1 MTIAPTLATY
11 LEQAGI
17 QPEVLTHPH
26 SPSASRTAEASH
38 VSGNRVAKAVLL
50 KDETGYLLAVLPAS
64 RHLRLDAVE
73 ALTGRSLTLA
83 AEDEIGRAFPDCE
96 VGAVPPV
103 GVAYG
108 LPAVIDDSLVEESE
122 IYLEGGDHTT
132 LVRVTR
138 AEFAEL
144 MQGAQAGSFSW
155 LQ

>member
-17 QPEVLTHPH
+17 QPGVLTHPH

-38 VSGNRVAKAVLL
+38 VSGNRLAKAVLL
-50 KDETGYLLAVLPAS
+50 KDESGYLLAVLPAS

-144 MQGAQAGSFSW
+144 MQGAQAGSFSCH
-155 LQ
+155 Q

>member
-17 QPEVLTHPH
+17 H
-26 SPSASRTAEASH
+26 
-38 VSGNRVAKAVLL
+38 
-50 KDETGYLLAVLPAS
+50 LLAVLPAS

-83 AEDEIGRAFPDCE
+83 AEDEIGRAFPDFE
-96 VGAVPPV
+96 VGAVRPV

-108 LPAVIDDSLVEESE
+108 LPAVIDESLVEEPE

-144 MQGAQAGSFSW
+144 MQGAPAGSFS
-155 LQ
+155 

>member
-26 SPSASRTAEASH
+26 SPSASRSAEASH

-64 RHLRLDAVE
+64 HHLRLDAVE

-96 VGAVPPV
+96 LGAVPPV

-155 LQ
+155 HQ

>member
-26 SPSASRTAEASH
+26 SPSASRSAEASH

-50 KDETGYLLAVLPAS
+50 KHETGYLLAVLPAS

-96 VGAVPPV
+96 LGAVPPV

-155 LQ
+155 HQ

>member
-17 QPEVLTHPH
+17 EPEVLTHPH
-26 SPSASRTAEASH
+26 SPSASRSAEASH

-73 ALTGRSLTLA
+73 GLTGRSLTLA

-108 LPAVIDDSLVEESE
+108 LPAVIDDSLVEEPE

-144 MQGAQAGSFSW
+144 MQGAQAGSFS
-155 LQ
+155 

>member
-1 MTIAPTLATY
+1 MTIAPTLATD

-155 LQ
+155 HQ